1 MNEKSQKPLFST
13 LIVLLMLVVSVHAGA
28 QKNDFGFTG
37 GGYFASSNPL
47 NIGAAWALQAAYA
60 RRLLAIPWLSL
71 SGELP
76 WALSFQSSIPSLNG
90 LRLVRSYTSF
100 FITPGLRL
108 RVAPSFPVSPYV
120 SAGLGYGR
128 FNRQFSS
135 GTTSADGTFA
145 FDIGGGL
152 DIKFLPFISLRGE
165 LRDFNSSTFG
175 LQSLISGGRQN
186 NLFLTLGLGVR
197 F

>member
-1 MNEKSQKPLFST
+1 MEQNIKKVLSFSLILLLLF
-13 LIVLLMLVVSVHAGA
+13 VVSVHASA
-28 QKNDFGFTG
+28 QKNDFGLTA
-37 GGYFASSNPL
+37 GGYFAGSSPL
-47 NIGAAWALQAAYA
+47 DIGAAWALQAAYA
-60 RRLLAIPWLSL
+60 RRLLAIPFVSL
-71 SGELP
+71 SAELP
-76 WALSFQSSIPSLNG
+76 WASSFQSSVPTLNG
-90 LRLVRSYTSF
+90 IRLVRSYTSL
-100 FITPGLRL
+100 FITPGLQL

-128 FNRQFSS
+128 FKRQFSN
-135 GTTSADGTFA
+135 GTTSADGAFA

-152 DIKFLPFISLRGE
+152 DIRFLPFLSLRGE

-186 NLFLTLGLGVR
+186 NLFFTVGFGVR